1 MHTCVLHLWRSHV
14 ALLWVCSQVEV
25 PARDNECVRMRAGLH
40 VGPAV
45 GCVLGKRM
53 PRYCLLGD
61 TVSM

>member
-1 MHTCVLHLWRSHV
+1 
-14 ALLWVCSQVEV
+14 
-25 PARDNECVRMRAGLH
+25 MRAGLH